1 MKALI
6 SVDMEGISG
15 IVHSSETNPERY
27 DYQRGRELMTAEA
40 NAVIAGV
47 LDAEPTADVLVADA
61 HGTFRNLLPEQLDR
75 RARLVRGKPRALNM
89 LAGLDEE
96 TDAAL
101 FVGYHVRAGEGP
113 GVLAHTMNGEI
124 LDVRVTGRAPDE
136 EVRGTGR
143 APGEDVRITA
153 HTPGEDVRITAHTPG
168 EDVRI
173 TTHTPGEGV
182 RITTHTPGEGVQV
195 TAPKPGEHS
204 RTTARSL
211 GEIGLNAAMA
221 GHLGV
226 PVVLLSGDDAACAEA
241 AALIPEAVTVPVK
254 EALGMAAAV
263 TLHPEEAR
271 DRLRRAAADAV
282 SRRTEIPPLALT
294 GPLDVEVDLASPHT
308 IDLATLVPGVSRTAG
323 ARTVAF
329 TAPDYGAAYRLILL
343 LAQLATIR
351 PA

>member
-124 LDVRVTGRAPDE
+124 LDVRVTGR
-136 EVRGTGR
+136 
-143 APGEDVRITA
+143 
-153 HTPGEDVRITAHTPG
+153 
-168 EDVRI
+168 
-173 TTHTPGEGV
+173 
-182 RITTHTPGEGVQV
+182 
-195 TAPKPGEHS
+195 
-204 RTTARSL
+204 SL

-329 TAPDYGAAYRLILL
+329 TAPDYGTAYRLILL

>member
-1 MKALI
+1 MKVLI
-6 SVDMEGISG
+6 SVDMEGVSG
-15 IVHSSETNPERY
+15 IVHPSETNPERY
-27 DYQRGRELMTAEA
+27 DYQRGRELMTADA
-40 NAVIAGV
+40 NAVVAGV
-47 LDAEPTADVLVADA
+47 LDADPTAEVLVADA

-124 LDVRVTGRAPDE
+124 LDVRVAG
-136 EVRGTGR
+136 
-143 APGEDVRITA
+143 
-153 HTPGEDVRITAHTPG
+153 
-168 EDVRI
+168 
-173 TTHTPGEGV
+173 
-182 RITTHTPGEGVQV
+182 
-195 TAPKPGEHS
+195 
-204 RTTARSL
+204 RSL
-211 GEIGLNAAMA
+211 GEIGLNAAMV

-226 PVVLLSGDDAACAEA
+226 PVVLLSGDDAACAEMNNLVPA
-241 AALIPEAVTVPVK
+241 AVTVPVK

-282 SRRTEIPPLALT
+282 TRRAAIEPLTLAT
-294 GPLDVEVDLASPHT
+294 APLDVEVDLASPHT
-308 IDLATLVPGVSRTAG
+308 IDLATLVPGVSRAGG
-323 ARTVAF
+323 ARTVTF
-329 TAPDYGAAYRLILL
+329 TAPDYATAYRLILL
-343 LAQLATIR
+343 LAQLATIK

>member
-1 MKALI
+1 MRLLI

-15 IVHSSETNPERY
+15 IVHSTETNPERY
-27 DYQRGRELMTAEA
+27 DYQRGRELMTADA
-40 NAVIAGV
+40 NAVVAGV
-47 LDAEPTADVLVADA
+47 LDAEPTAEVLVADA

-124 LDVRVTGRAPDE
+124 LDVRVAG
-136 EVRGTGR
+136 
-143 APGEDVRITA
+143 
-153 HTPGEDVRITAHTPG
+153 
-168 EDVRI
+168 
-173 TTHTPGEGV
+173 
-182 RITTHTPGEGVQV
+182 
-195 TAPKPGEHS
+195 
-204 RTTARSL
+204 RSL

-226 PVVLLSGDDAACAEA
+226 PVVLLSGDDAACAEMTH
-241 AALIPEAVTVPVK
+241 LVPETVTVAVK

-282 SRRTEIPPLALT
+282 SRRTEIPPLALG
-294 GPLDVEVDLASPHT
+294 GPLAVEVDLASPHT

-329 TAPDYGAAYRLILL
+329 TSPDYATAYRLILL

>member
-15 IVHSSETNPERY
+15 IVHSSETNPERD

-61 HGTFRNLLPEQLDR
+61 HGTFRNLLPERLDR
-75 RARLVRGKPRALNM
+75 RACLVRGKPRALNM

-124 LDVRVTGRAPDE
+124 LDVRVTGRAQD
-136 EVRGTGR
+136 
-143 APGEDVRITA
+143 EDVRITGHA
-153 HTPGEDVRITAHTPG
+153 
-168 EDVRI
+168 
-173 TTHTPGEGV
+173 
-182 RITTHTPGEGVQV
+182 PGEGVQV
-195 TAPKPGEHS
+195 TAPTQGEDV
-204 RTTARSL
+204 RTTGRSL

-294 GPLDVEVDLASPHT
+294 GPLEVEVDLASPHT

-329 TAPDYGAAYRLILL
+329 TAPDYGTAYRLILL

>member
-1 MKALI
+1 MKLLI

-27 DYQRGRELMTAEA
+27 DYQCGRELMTAEA
-40 NAVIAGV
+40 NAVVAGV
-47 LDAEPTADVLVADA
+47 LDADPTAEVLVADA

-124 LDVRVTGRAPDE
+124 LDVRVAG
-136 EVRGTGR
+136 
-143 APGEDVRITA
+143 
-153 HTPGEDVRITAHTPG
+153 
-168 EDVRI
+168 
-173 TTHTPGEGV
+173 
-182 RITTHTPGEGVQV
+182 
-195 TAPKPGEHS
+195 
-204 RTTARSL
+204 RSL

-226 PVVLLSGDDAACAEA
+226 PVVLLSGDDAACAEMND
-241 AALIPEAVTVPVK
+241 LVPVAVTVAVK

-282 SRRTEIPPLALT
+282 SRRAEIPPLALT

-308 IDLATLVPGVSRTAG
+308 IDLATLVPGVSRAGG

-329 TAPDYGAAYRLILL
+329 TSPDYATAYRLILL
-343 LAQLATIR
+343 LAQLATIK

>member
-40 NAVIAGV
+40 DAVIAGV

-136 EVRGTGR
+136 EVRASGR
-143 APGEDVRITA
+143 GPDEDVRGTA
-153 HTPGEDVRITAHTPG
+153 
-168 EDVRI
+168 
-173 TTHTPGEGV
+173 
-182 RITTHTPGEGVQV
+182 HTPGEGVQV
-195 TAPKPGEHS
+195 TAPTPGEDS

-329 TAPDYGAAYRLILL
+329 TAPDYGTAYRLIRL

>member
-1 MKALI
+1 MKLLI

-47 LDAEPTADVLVADA
+47 LDADPTAEVLVADA

-75 RARLVRGKPRALNM
+75 RSRLVRGKPRALNM

-124 LDVRVTGRAPDE
+124 LDVRVAG
-136 EVRGTGR
+136 
-143 APGEDVRITA
+143 
-153 HTPGEDVRITAHTPG
+153 
-168 EDVRI
+168 
-173 TTHTPGEGV
+173 
-182 RITTHTPGEGVQV
+182 
-195 TAPKPGEHS
+195 
-204 RTTARSL
+204 RSL

-226 PVVLLSGDDAACAEA
+226 PVVLLSGDDAACAEVTD
-241 AALIPEAVTVPVK
+241 LVPETVTVAVK

-282 SRRTEIPPLALT
+282 ARRAEIPPLALT

-308 IDLATLVPGVSRTAG
+308 IDLATLVPGVSRAGG
-323 ARTVAF
+323 ARTVTF
-329 TAPDYGAAYRLILL
+329 TSPDYATAYRLILL
-343 LAQLATIR
+343 LAQLAMIK

>member
-89 LAGLDEE
+89 LAGLDAE

-124 LDVRVTGRAPDE
+124 LDVRVAG
-136 EVRGTGR
+136 
-143 APGEDVRITA
+143 
-153 HTPGEDVRITAHTPG
+153 
-168 EDVRI
+168 
-173 TTHTPGEGV
+173 
-182 RITTHTPGEGVQV
+182 
-195 TAPKPGEHS
+195 
-204 RTTARSL
+204 RSL

-241 AALIPEAVTVPVK
+241 ADLIPGTVTVPVK

-282 SRRTEIPPLALT
+282 SRRTEIPPLTLT
-294 GPLDVEVDLASPHT
+294 GPLDVEVDLAGAHT

-329 TAPDYGAAYRLILL
+329 TVPDYGTAYRLILL

>member
-6 SVDMEGISG
+6 SVDIEGISG

-124 LDVRVTGRAPDE
+124 LDVRVAG
-136 EVRGTGR
+136 
-143 APGEDVRITA
+143 
-153 HTPGEDVRITAHTPG
+153 
-168 EDVRI
+168 
-173 TTHTPGEGV
+173 
-182 RITTHTPGEGVQV
+182 
-195 TAPKPGEHS
+195 
-204 RTTARSL
+204 RSL

-282 SRRTEIPPLALT
+282 SRRTEIPSLALT
-294 GPLDVEVDLASPHT
+294 GPVDVEVDLASPHT
-308 IDLATLVPGVSRTAG
+308 IDLATLIPGVSRTAG

-329 TAPDYGAAYRLILL
+329 TAPDYGTAYRLILL

>member
-1 MKALI
+1 MKLLI
-6 SVDMEGISG
+6 SVDMEGVSG
-15 IVHSSETNPERY
+15 IVHSTETNPERY
-27 DYQRGRELMTAEA
+27 DYQRGRELMTADA

-47 LDAEPTADVLVADA
+47 LDADPTADVLVADA

-75 RARLVRGKPRALNM
+75 RARLVRGKPRSLNM

-113 GVLAHTMNGEI
+113 GVLAHTMNGEL
-124 LDVRVTGRAPDE
+124 LDVRVAG
-136 EVRGTGR
+136 
-143 APGEDVRITA
+143 
-153 HTPGEDVRITAHTPG
+153 
-168 EDVRI
+168 
-173 TTHTPGEGV
+173 
-182 RITTHTPGEGVQV
+182 
-195 TAPKPGEHS
+195 
-204 RTTARSL
+204 RSL

-226 PVVLLSGDDAACAEA
+226 PVVLLSGDDAACVEMAD
-241 AALIPEAVTVPVK
+241 LVPETVTVPVK

-282 SRRTEIPPLALT
+282 SRRAEIPPLALT
-294 GPLDVEVDLASPHT
+294 GSLDVEVDLASPHT
-308 IDLATLVPGVSRTAG
+308 IELATLVPGVSRTGG
-323 ARTVAF
+323 ARRVAF
-329 TAPDYGAAYRLILL
+329 TSPDYATAYRLILL
-343 LAQLATIR
+343 LAQLATIK

>member
-15 IVHSSETNPERY
+15 IVHPSETNPERY

-153 HTPGEDVRITAHTPG
+153 HKPGEGVQVTAPTPG

-173 TTHTPGEGV
+173 TTHTPGED
-182 RITTHTPGEGVQV
+182 VQV
-195 TAPKPGEHS
+195 TAPKPGEDA

-294 GPLDVEVDLASPHT
+294 GPLDVEIDLASPHT

-329 TAPDYGAAYRLILL
+329 TAPDYGTAYRLILL

>member
-75 RARLVRGKPRALNM
+75 RARLVRGKPRGLNM

-124 LDVRVTGRAPDE
+124 LDVRVA
-136 EVRGTGR
+136 VH
-143 APGEDVRITA
+143 APGEDV
-153 HTPGEDVRITAHTPG
+153 
-168 EDVRI
+168 
-173 TTHTPGEGV
+173 TTTG
-182 RITTHTPGEGVQV
+182 
-195 TAPKPGEHS
+195 
-204 RTTARSL
+204 RSL
-211 GEIGLNAAMA
+211 GETGLNAAMA

-226 PVVLLSGDDAACAEA
+226 PVVLLSGDDAACAEMA
-241 AALIPEAVTVPVK
+241 DLVPGTVTVAVK

-282 SRRTEIPPLALT
+282 TRRTEIPPLALT
-294 GPLDVEVDLASPHT
+294 GPLDVEVDLAGPHT
-308 IDLATLVPGVSRTAG
+308 IDLATLIPGVSRAAG

-329 TAPDYGAAYRLILL
+329 TAPDYGTAYRLILL

>member
-40 NAVIAGV
+40 DAVIAGV

-61 HGTFRNLLPEQLDR
+61 HGTFRNPLPEQLDR

-143 APGEDVRITA
+143 GPDEDVRGTA
-153 HTPGEDVRITAHTPG
+153 
-168 EDVRI
+168 
-173 TTHTPGEGV
+173 
-182 RITTHTPGEGVQV
+182 HTPGEGVQV
-195 TAPKPGEHS
+195 TAPTPGEDS

-294 GPLDVEVDLASPHT
+294 GPLDVEADLASPHT

-329 TAPDYGAAYRLILL
+329 TAPDYGTRRTA
-343 LAQLATIR
+343 
-351 PA
+351 

>member
-124 LDVRVTGRAPDE
+124 LDVRVTGR
-136 EVRGTGR
+136 
-143 APGEDVRITA
+143 
-153 HTPGEDVRITAHTPG
+153 
-168 EDVRI
+168 
-173 TTHTPGEGV
+173 
-182 RITTHTPGEGVQV
+182 
-195 TAPKPGEHS
+195 
-204 RTTARSL
+204 SL

-294 GPLDVEVDLASPHT
+294 GPLDVEIDLASPHT

-329 TAPDYGAAYRLILL
+329 TAPDYGTAYRLILL